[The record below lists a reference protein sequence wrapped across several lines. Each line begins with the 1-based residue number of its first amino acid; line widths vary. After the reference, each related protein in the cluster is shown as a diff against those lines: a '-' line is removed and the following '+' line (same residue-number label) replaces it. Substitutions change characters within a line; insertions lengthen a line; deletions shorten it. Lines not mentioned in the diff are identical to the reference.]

1 MTERI
6 FKTVKEEFCQPGTEW
21 VIVRGKSLKVRTRQ
35 MHPIPK
41 AWASFIVQT
50 LEAPSNQPEFIV
62 KGVWI

>member
-21 VIVRGKSLKVRTRQ
+21 VIMKGKSLKVCPRQ
-35 MHPIPK
+35 IHPIPK

-50 LEAPSNQPEFIV
+50 LKAPYNHPEFIV
-62 KGVWI
+62 KGVWL